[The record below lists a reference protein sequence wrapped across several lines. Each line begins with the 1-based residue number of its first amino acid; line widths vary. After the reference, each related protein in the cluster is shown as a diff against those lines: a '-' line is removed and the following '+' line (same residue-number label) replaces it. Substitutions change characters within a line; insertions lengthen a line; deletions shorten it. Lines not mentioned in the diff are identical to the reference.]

1 MSPEPRER
9 FSPLLRWPFLLA
21 LGLLMLNDAVLKAAW
36 HNAFTGKL
44 SDFAGVFAFAWFWS
58 VVIGRAR
65 MAIHVAVAVVFAWWK
80 SPWSA
85 GAIEAWN
92 ALPLFDVARVVDYG
106 DLFALV
112 VLPLSCWCLARP
124 QKALHGTKLAAAWP
138 QLAVALVAVVA
149 FTATSRAVTKI
160 TIEDGVVYLAPLSPQ
175 TMLLRSVESS
185 HNATSDSSQYPL
197 VFSWMDCEIVAEFEL
212 RTTGAMTQMTLRR
225 FLSRQCD
232 VREAKLSDLFLAM
245 EPELRTRLGARLLK
259 PYAIPGDA
267 VFARPP
273 TEAGPDSPPRCTA
286 DATPSQ
292 DDAQDTEPLGSDRKP

>member
-1 MSPEPRER
+1 MPPKPRER
-9 FSPLLRWPFLLA
+9 FAPLLRWPFLLA
-21 LGLLMLNDAVLKAAW
+21 LGLLILNDAVLKAAW

-124 QKALHGTKLAAAWP
+124 SEPVHGARIMTPWP
-138 QLAVALVAVVA
+138 QLTVALIAVVA
-149 FTATSRAVTKI
+149 FTATSRATTKI
-160 TIEDGVVYLAPLSPQ
+160 TIEDNVVYLAPLSPEAI
-175 TMLLRSVESS
+175 LLRSVDSRDVG
-185 HNATSDSSQYPL
+185 SDLSLYPL
-197 VFSWMDCEIVAEFEL
+197 AFSWADCESVAEFEL
-212 RTTGAMTQMTLRR
+212 QTTGAMTQMRLRH
-225 FLSRQCD
+225 FLSDQCD
-232 VREAKLSDLFLAM
+232 VREAKLSELFLAM

-259 PYAIPGDA
+259 PYTIPGDA
-267 VFARPP
+267 VFAGAA
-273 TEAGPDSPPRCTA
+273 TEAESDETPP
-286 DATPSQ
+286 
-292 DDAQDTEPLGSDRKP
+292 EP